1 MDVVSETIDDLPY
14 GGLTPAD
21 PSILKSAPLE
31 LAVVEVRF
39 SSSMAEVAAD
49 DALAVRDKLVELT
62 SIQFPVVQQAV
73 KQQFQLTLSTEAP
86 VQADTQTRGWHIQ
99 SADGRRLVTLM
110 PDAVVLQVNEYER
123 WRTTM
128 REPLEVLLAAAA
140 DMLSPSVVHRVGL
153 RYVDRFRDPQVQAP
167 AGWADQISES
177 LLGPI
182 HNPVFGT
189 RVAGSQ
195 QQVEINLDDNR
206 GALLRHG
213 PVQDQSSA
221 QVDYVL
227 DIDVFD
233 QNAGRF
239 DPAEILRV
247 AVRLNRTALT
257 LFQSCLT
264 GEYLTMLKGEGS

>member
-1 MDVVSETIDDLPY
+1 MDVVSEDVADLPY
-14 GGLTPAD
+14 GGLPPAD
-21 PSILKSAPLE
+21 PSILKSVPLE

-39 SSSMAEVAAD
+39 SSPSEITAE
-49 DALAVRDKLVELT
+49 DALAVRDKLVEVT
-62 SIQFPVVQQAV
+62 SVEFPTVQPAIR
-73 KQQFQLTLSTEAP
+73 QQLQLTLSSEAP
-86 VQADTQTRGWHIQ
+86 VQVDAQTRGWQIQ

-110 PDAVVLQVNEYER
+110 PDGLVLQVNEYER

-128 REPLEVLLAAAA
+128 RDPLEVLLSSAVE
-140 DMLSPSVVHRVGL
+140 MLDPSVLHRVGL
-153 RYVDRFRDPQVQAP
+153 RYVDRFRDDQVTTP
-167 AGWADQISES
+167 SGWVNRISDS

-182 HNPVFGT
+182 HNPVFGARIT
-189 RVAGSQ
+189 GSQ

-213 PVQDQSSA
+213 PLLDQSST

-239 DPAEILRV
+239 EPEHILGV

-264 GEYLTMLKGEGS
+264 QEYLSMLKGENS